1 VEGVR
6 PEHRLGELSDRVLIA
21 LLALSISALAIVGTE
36 TRALADGY
44 TSYGHTGVSTG
55 PGSVGVSANSSVTG
69 AGSSGEGSSPIQC
82 TYAQVAPADAG
93 VLGIGGPMPGDWVI
107 ETCTGPGYVNPMKA
121 VWVPAVLMTNL
132 GQQQSDPS
140 SLAHQAA
147 SQLQLPAAIVGMSPA
162 ASSLTVNV
170 PTWLWVDRS
179 AWQGMSATASAGPVS
194 ATAAATPSEVVW
206 DMGDGEQITCTG
218 PGAQWTPSAQADD
231 PSGCSYTYSR
241 SSTSQPHG
249 TYTITTTVYWHVVWT
264 SQGAPGGG
272 DLGLISG
279 PSTRTTVRVQEVH
292 AVNRGPSS

>member
-1 VEGVR
+1 
-6 PEHRLGELSDRVLIA
+6 
-21 LLALSISALAIVGTE
+21 
-36 TRALADGY
+36 
-44 TSYGHTGVSTG
+44 
-55 PGSVGVSANSSVTG
+55 
-69 AGSSGEGSSPIQC
+69 
-82 TYAQVAPADAG
+82 
-93 VLGIGGPMPGDWVI
+93 
-107 ETCTGPGYVNPMKA
+107 MKA
-121 VWVPAVLMTNL
+121 VWVPAVLIRNV
-132 GQQQSDPS
+132 GQPS
-140 SLAHQAA
+140 SPSALALQAA
-147 SQLQLPAAIVGMSPA
+147 SQLQLAAAIVGMSPA
-162 ASSLTVNV
+162 ASNLTVNV

-194 ATAAATPSEVVW
+194 ATATATPSEVVW